1 MRHNINKND
10 IKRGDLMKEAGR
22 PRKFNDN
29 DILRC
34 RVEEYFNYCDE
45 QVKEYEDSKGRLT
58 IIRKPYTLSG
68 LCLWLGICRD
78 TFAEYVNGK
87 YDDINNK
94 FSDTFLYARQKVEN
108 YVEEGMLNNTLNTN
122 GSIFNLKNNF
132 NWKDK
137 TEVEHQ
143 VTNIDVKISNLID
156 ENKNPLSLNNPT
168 T

>member
-1 MRHNINKND
+1 MKNNS
-10 IKRGDLMKEAGR
+10 GR
-22 PRKFNDN
+22 PRVFNDN

-34 RVEEYFNYCDE
+34 KVESYFEHCDA
-45 QVKEYEDSKGRLT
+45 QKEVYEDSKGRLT
-58 IIRKPYTLSG
+58 IVRKPYTLSG

-78 TFAEYVNGK
+78 TFAEYANGV
-87 YDDINNK
+87 YDDSSNK
-94 FSDTFLYARQKVEN
+94 FSDTFSYARHKVEN

-132 NWKDK
+132 GWKDK

-143 VTNIDVKISNLID
+143 VTNIDVKISNLLEGND
-156 ENKNPLSLNNPT
+156 DTLSLNDHT